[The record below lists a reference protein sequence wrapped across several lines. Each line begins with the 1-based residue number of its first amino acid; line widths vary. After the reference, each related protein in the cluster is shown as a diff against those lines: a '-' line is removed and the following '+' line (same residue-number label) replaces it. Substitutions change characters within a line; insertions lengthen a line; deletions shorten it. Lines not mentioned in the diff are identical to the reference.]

1 LLPLLKHQ
9 LDECRIAIMN
19 PQPQTEWLM
28 REPELRQPTGDTVRL
43 PGLGGFQR
51 KPRAP

>member
-1 LLPLLKHQ
+1 
-9 LDECRIAIMN
+9 MN

-28 REPELRQPTGDTVRL
+28 REPELRQPTGDAVRL

-51 KPRAP
+51 KPQAP